1 MLLVPIIILG
11 FWGLASGGD
20 AIDEA
25 NRLAATKKG
34 MSSTM
39 IGVFLAALACMVLAT
54 QSAFVAYLG
63 VAVAKQW
70 PEPKLSGIPFNDR
83 MQLCCSPT
91 EISLYSLNMVLAI
104 LWIAAL
110 AAYTYVWC
118 DLTGSNGCCMDWVC
132 ILVGLIFWMVPGMHV
147 MVSAYMTI
155 KFVQFGWPLSSA
167 GASYVPISGS
177 VVTGVPDVV
186 PGMPFDNTLALVIEE

>member
-1 MLLVPIIILG
+1 MLLVPIIFLG
-11 FWGLASGGD
+11 FWGMASSGD
-20 AIDEA
+20 AADEA
-25 NRLAATKKG
+25 NPLTGTKRG
-34 MSSTM
+34 MSSIM
-39 IGVFLAALACMVLAT
+39 IGVFLVALACMVLAT

-91 EISLYSLNMVLAI
+91 EISLYSLNVALAI
-104 LWIAAL
+104 VWITTL

-118 DLTGSNGCCMDWVC
+118 DLTGSDGCCVDWVC

-155 KFVQFGWPLSSA
+155 KFMQFGWPLSSA
-167 GASYVPISGS
+167 RASYVPISGS
-177 VVTGVPDVV
+177 IVTGVPDVAS
-186 PGMPFDNTLALVIEE
+186 GMPVDDTLALVIEE